1 MCIYS
6 LSLLI
11 NSLCLV
17 SPKSFST
24 RRFNR
29 NHSLSLNQQYAA
41 PSPHHVVSYR
51 KLVFFECCHDLSH
64 FAVGAAYLIS
74 KGSDLSMSV
83 HIWDTFVTFSVSFSF
98 CHSKKLKVK
107 YKLKLFCFT
116 SFGKHLSVISIQ
128 RAMITG
134 LWMRIKTPIFHHSR
148 FYSVSLSLSLF
159 LSCFVRCRR
168 CLSIIPIRSREEEEE
183 EKNWRNVWKSLVFFI
198 LRSGAISTFF
208 PSLCDEEI
216 KHFPTSDKHG
226 TLRDQQAD
234 DEFLRSQKTKRMLK
248 SWNCLMV
255 NVNIT
260 WTQLAEEW
268 IKLSFRVGKCLLDLL
283 FTCELKTK
291 R

>member
-41 PSPHHVVSYR
+41 PSPPHVVSYR

-83 HIWDTFVTFSVSFSF
+83 HIWETFVTFSVSFSF

-148 FYSVSLSLSLF
+148 FYSVSLSLSLSF
-159 LSCFVRCRR
+159 SLALFV
-168 CLSIIPIRSREEEEE
+168 
-183 EKNWRNVWKSLVFFI
+183 VV
-198 LRSGAISTFF
+198 
-208 PSLCDEEI
+208 D
-216 KHFPTSDKHG
+216 
-226 TLRDQQAD
+226 
-234 DEFLRSQKTKRMLK
+234 
-248 SWNCLMV
+248 V
-255 NVNIT
+255 
-260 WTQLAEEW
+260 
-268 IKLSFRVGKCLLDLL
+268 
-283 FTCELKTK
+283 
-291 R
+291 

>member
-1 MCIYS
+1 MFIACDNFSTLWRSFKLSFISICLRFVNEWMCIYS

-41 PSPHHVVSYR
+41 PSPPHVVSYR

-83 HIWDTFVTFSVSFSF
+83 HIWETFVTFSVSFSF

-148 FYSVSLSLSLF
+148 FYSVSLSLSLSF
-159 LSCFVRCRR
+159 SLALFVVVDVSALFQFAQEKKKRKKKIGETFERVLSFSFCVRE
-168 CLSIIPIRSREEEEE
+168 LFPHFSRLFAT
-183 EKNWRNVWKSLVFFI
+183 KKLNIFRLVT
-198 LRSGAISTFF
+198 STAHY
-208 PSLCDEEI
+208 E
-216 KHFPTSDKHG
+216 TN
-226 TLRDQQAD
+226 
-234 DEFLRSQKTKRMLK
+234 KRMMNFFVHK
-248 SWNCLMV
+248 WQKECWNRGIV
-255 NVNIT
+255 WW
-260 WTQLAEEW
+260 WT
-268 IKLSFRVGKCLLDLL
+268 S
-283 FTCELKTK
+283 T
-291 R
+291 

>member
-41 PSPHHVVSYR
+41 PSPPHVVSYR

-83 HIWDTFVTFSVSFSF
+83 HIWETFVTFSVSFSF

-148 FYSVSLSLSLF
+148 FYSVSLSPSLF

-168 CLSIIPIRSREEEEE
+168 CFSIIPIRSREEEEE
-183 EKNWRNVWKSLVFFI
+183 GKKLAKRLKESCLFHFAFGSYFHIFPVSLRRRN
-198 LRSGAISTFF
+198 
-208 PSLCDEEI
+208 
-216 KHFPTSDKHG
+216 
-226 TLRDQQAD
+226 
-234 DEFLRSQKTKRMLK
+234 
-248 SWNCLMV
+248 
-255 NVNIT
+255 
-260 WTQLAEEW
+260 
-268 IKLSFRVGKCLLDLL
+268 
-283 FTCELKTK
+283 
-291 R
+291 

>member
-83 HIWDTFVTFSVSFSF
+83 HIWETFVTFSVSFSF

-148 FYSVSLSLSLF
+148 FYSVSLSLSL
-159 LSCFVRCRR
+159 
-168 CLSIIPIRSREEEEE
+168 
-183 EKNWRNVWKSLVFFI
+183 SLL
-198 LRSGAISTFF
+198 LRSLSSMFQHYYDSLERRRRKKIRETFERVLSFSFCVRELFPHFSRLFATKKLNIFRLVTSTAHY
-208 PSLCDEEI
+208 E
-216 KHFPTSDKHG
+216 TN
-226 TLRDQQAD
+226 
-234 DEFLRSQKTKRMLK
+234 KRMMNFFVHK
-248 SWNCLMV
+248 RQKECWNRGIV
-255 NVNIT
+255 WW
-260 WTQLAEEW
+260 WT
-268 IKLSFRVGKCLLDLL
+268 S
-283 FTCELKTK
+283 T
-291 R
+291 